1 MIKVLIA
8 DDHTILRK
16 GLCEVLEQTNDITV
30 TGEAADGTET
40 IELLREQKIDV
51 VVLDIEMPGRGGLE
65 VLKDIHRLWPK
76 IKVLILSMHPVE
88 QFAVRAIKAGASG
101 YLTKER
107 SPYELIGAI
116 RKVASGGMYLDAELA
131 EQLALEVGGV
141 PAEAPHERLSDR
153 ELQVML
159 LLAKGKTVGEVAEEL
174 SLSINTVSTYRAR
187 ILSKMM
193 LRNNAE
199 IAYYAVKEGL
209 VD

>member
-16 GLCEVLEQTNDITV
+16 GLCEVLEQTNDISV

-40 IELLREQKIDV
+40 LELLRQQEIDV

-76 IKVLILSMHPVE
+76 TKVLILSMHPVE
-88 QFAVRAIKAGASG
+88 QFAVRSIKAGASG

>member
-1 MIKVLIA
+1 MIRVLIA

-16 GLCEVLEQTNDITV
+16 GLCEVLEQENDITIV
-30 TGEAADGTET
+30 GEAADGAET
-40 IELLREQKIDV
+40 LSRLREVEVDV
-51 VVLDIEMPGRGGLE
+51 VVLDIEMPGRNGLE
-65 VLKDIHRLWPK
+65 VLKDIRRLWPEV
-76 IKVLILSMHPVE
+76 KVLMLSMHPVG
-88 QFAVRAIKAGASG
+88 QFAVRAIKGGASG

-116 RKVASGGMYLDAELA
+116 RKVAAGGRYLDAELA
-131 EQLALEVGGV
+131 EKLAMEVGSV
-141 PAEAPHERLSDR
+141 QVVSPHERLSDR

-159 LLAKGKTVGEVAEEL
+159 LLAKGRTVGEIANEL
-174 SLSINTVSTYRAR
+174 ALSINTVSTYRTR
-187 ILSKMM
+187 ILNKMM

>member
-40 IELLREQKIDV
+40 IELLRKHEIDV

-131 EQLALEVGGV
+131 EQLALEVGGAPV
-141 PAEAPHERLSDR
+141 EVPHERLSDR

>member
-1 MIKVLIA
+1 MIRVLIA

-16 GLCEVLEQTNDITV
+16 GLREVLEQTNDITV
-30 TGEAADGTET
+30 VGEAADGIET
-40 IELLREQKIDV
+40 MEFLRANELDV

-65 VLKDIHRLWPK
+65 VLKDIHRLWPQV
-76 IKVLILSMHPVE
+76 KVLILSMHPVE

-116 RKVASGGMYLDAELA
+116 RRVASGGMYLDPELA
-131 EQLALEVGGV
+131 ERLALEVGGA

-159 LLAKGKTVGEVAEEL
+159 LLAKGKTVGEVADEL
-174 SLSINTVSTYRAR
+174 LLSINTVSTYRAR

-209 VD
+209 ID

>member
-1 MIKVLIA
+1 MIRVLIT

-16 GLCEVLEQTNDITV
+16 GLREVLEQTNDITV
-30 TGEAADGTET
+30 TGEAADGIET
-40 IELLREQKIDV
+40 LEFLRGNELDV

-65 VLKDIHRLWPK
+65 VLKDIHRLWPQV
-76 IKVLILSMHPVE
+76 KVLILSMHPVE

-116 RKVASGGMYLDAELA
+116 RRVASGGMYLDPELA
-131 EQLALEVGGV
+131 ERLALEVGGAPV
-141 PAEAPHERLSDR
+141 EAPHERLSDR

-159 LLAKGKTVGEVAEEL
+159 LLAKGKTVGEVADEL
-174 SLSINTVSTYRAR
+174 ALSINTVSTYRAR

-209 VD
+209 ID